1 MEQTRRLRV
10 LFALAALAVL
20 GVAIVRPPSP
30 SGHPGGTARNLR
42 ITARD
47 FAFAPATIEVNR
59 GDQVTIELEAGD
71 VVHGLHIEGYDVDL
85 TADPGQ
91 PATVTFIADRSGTF
105 RIRCSVPCGPLHPFM
120 AGRLQVGPPLTFYA
134 SVVLAALALAFGGM
148 ALRRPGAG
156 AGIRASPA

>member
-1 MEQTRRLRV
+1 MERTRRLRV
-10 LFALAALAVL
+10 PFALAALAVL

-30 SGHPGGTARNLR
+30 SGHPGGTVRNLR

-59 GDQVTIELEAGD
+59 GDRVTIELASTD
-71 VVHGLHIEGYDVDL
+71 YVHGLHIEGYDVDL

-105 RIRCSVPCGPLHPFM
+105 RVRCSVPCGPLHPFM
-120 AGRLQVGPPLTFYA
+120 AGRLQVGPPLTFYS

-156 AGIRASPA
+156 AEIRASPA